1 MGRRRKE
8 LPVRSL
14 SGRRIR
20 TVVGVSVSL
29 PPILQFTLTS
39 SWNRSLGVSFGFSGF
54 PEKQEKKQI
63 GVFFYEQISIWSDQ
77 KRLKNGFI
85 LIFSSEIIMFN
96 FKTNVIRFV

>member
-1 MGRRRKE
+1 MSLNYIAKE
-8 LPVRSL
+8 L
-14 SGRRIR
+14 I
-20 TVVGVSVSL
+20 
-29 PPILQFTLTS
+29 F
-39 SWNRSLGVSFGFSGF
+39 F
-54 PEKQEKKQI
+54 PREKKQI